1 MPTSQPTPAYL
12 QALLGREPAPPSS
25 EPPPAPEASF
35 KEVPRT
41 FDEECLD
48 DDALRVIRRLTEAGH
63 EAYMVGGSV
72 RDLIFGLRPK
82 DFDVATSAQPLQ
94 VKKLFRNCRIIGRRF
109 RLAHVFFRDKII
121 EVATFRSGNH
131 SGEGQENGELLI
143 RDDNVF
149 GTAEEDARR
158 RDFTINALLYDVQ
171 RRVILDHVG
180 GTEDAAARL
189 VRSIGD
195 PDVRLREDPI
205 RMLRAI
211 RLSTR
216 LGCRIDPATEQAIRR
231 HAGEILN
238 AAAPRIHEDL
248 LRMFSGGAMA
258 PAFDALMTH
267 GLLEVI
273 LPELHQHLARSAREG
288 RLEEVEAL
296 RRSLRVADAWTQAGR
311 ALSPA
316 VRLAILLAP
325 VLLTPLHDAG
335 SRDATTAV
343 TEALRPI
350 GQRLAISRRE
360 AERIRQVVLALGR
373 FSPRNKRRRF
383 SVTAFVKRAY
393 FPDALDF
400 FELQARAT
408 GDLEPEAVRW
418 RSRFQE
424 VFPQGPPP
432 PRKRAPRRR
441 RRSREH
447 GEKGARTF

>member
-1 MPTSQPTPAYL
+1 MPTSQPTPNYL
-12 QALLGREPAPPSS
+12 QALLGRTSALPEPTETPTVA
-25 EPPPAPEASF
+25 F
-35 KEVPRT
+35 KEIPRT

-48 DDALRVIRRLTEAGH
+48 GDALRVIRRLTEAGH

-72 RDLIFGLRPK
+72 RDLLFGLRPK
-82 DFDVATSAQPLQ
+82 DFDVATSAKPLQ

-121 EVATFRSGNH
+121 EVATFRSGETP
-131 SGEGQENGELLI
+131 SETREDGELLI

-171 RRVILDHVG
+171 RQVILDHVG
-180 GTEDAAARL
+180 GTEDADARL
-189 VRSIGD
+189 VRTIGN

-211 RLSTR
+211 RLAAR
-216 LGCRIDPATEQAIRR
+216 LGCRIDTATELAIRR
-231 HAGEILN
+231 HATEILN

-258 PAFDALMTH
+258 PAFDALVTY

-273 LPELHQHLARSAREG
+273 LPELFEHLARAVREE
-288 RLEEVEAL
+288 RHEEVEAL

-311 ALSPA
+311 SLSPA
-316 VRLAILLAP
+316 VRLAVLLAP
-325 VLLTPLHDAG
+325 VLLTPLDDTG
-335 SRDATTAV
+335 SRDSSSTV
-343 TEALRPI
+343 TEAMKPI
-350 GQRLAISRRE
+350 SQRLAISRRE
-360 AERIRQVVLALGR
+360 AERIRQVLLALGR
-373 FSPRNKRRRF
+373 FSPRNKKRRF

-400 FELQARAT
+400 FELHTRAT
-408 GDLEPEAVRW
+408 GDLETEAVRW
-418 RSRFQE
+418 RERLKE